1 MRVVADTNS
10 VVSAFLWGGPPAQ
23 ILGVARE
30 KRISLFA
37 SAALIAELEVVLRRE
52 KFAARIASVASSAD
66 ELVLGYRALVSIV
79 RATAIAPISRDPDDD
94 RVLACA
100 LAAEANFIV
109 SGDGDLLSLGDFRGI
124 RILTAREALAV
135 IA

>member
-1 MRVVADTNS
+1 MLVAELAE
-10 VVSAFLWGGPPAQ
+10 VIARRKFLG
-23 ILGVARE
+23 
-30 KRISLFA
+30 RIRNAGLTA
-37 SAALIAELEVVLRRE
+37 KQLVQNYAGLAEIVEPAALL
-52 KFAARIASVASSAD
+52 
-66 ELVLGYRALVSIV
+66 
-79 RATAIAPISRDPDDD
+79 APASRDPDDD
-94 RVLACA
+94 HVLACA

>member
-10 VVSAFLWGGPPAQ
+10 VVSAFLWGGLPVQVLSA
-23 ILGVARE
+23 ARE